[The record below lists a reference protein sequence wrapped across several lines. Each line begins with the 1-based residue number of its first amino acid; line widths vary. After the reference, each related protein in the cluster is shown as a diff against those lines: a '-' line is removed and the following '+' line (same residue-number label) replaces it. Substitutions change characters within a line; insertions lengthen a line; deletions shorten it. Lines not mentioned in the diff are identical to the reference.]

1 MSRAFVNEERVEERP
16 EARARGGGLPPGTPN
31 LVTPWSREQH
41 QRELGALHA
50 ERDSLADAT
59 SGDDLA
65 RRAEVEAEI
74 RELEA
79 YLPTLQVIEP
89 PASADRVAFGTRV
102 RIEGEGGKRTVD
114 VVGVDEADPAHGR
127 ISFLAPLA
135 RALLGAAVGDTVTA
149 RTPSGEEEWE
159 ITAIGPARPPA

>member
-16 EARARGGGLPPGTPN
+16 EARPRGGGLPPGTPN
-31 LVTPWSREQH
+31 LVTPWSAKAHEQ
-41 QRELGALHA
+41 ELGGLRA
-50 ERDSLADAT
+50 ERARLADAT
-59 SGDDLA
+59 SGVDLA
-65 RRAEVEAEI
+65 RLAEVDAEI

-89 PASADRVAFGTRV
+89 PAAPDRVAFATRV
-102 RIEGEGGKRTVD
+102 RIEGSGGKRTVD

-149 RTPSGEEEWE
+149 RTPSGDEEWE
-159 ITAIGPARPPA
+159 VTRIGPAQPPR